1 MGQQDLVLPSG
12 EGISDFHY
20 LSHRSVGAAGPIGTT
35 DDPVLGERLPGHDL
49 LQLQRETTQPH

>member
-1 MGQQDLVLPSG
+1 MLPSG

-20 LSHRSVGAAGPIGTT
+20 LSCRSVGAAGPIGTT
-35 DDPVLGERLPGHDL
+35 DDPVLGERLSGHDL